1 MCRKPRATVSAD
13 GQAVTLSRGAWSTT
27 FSAAMLARWI
37 AFYRGLASRTH
48 PRFGGTPLADD
59 YAPVVR
65 ALEKALQVV
74 STLGGPAGP
83 ASEPQA
89 GLTAP
94 SSTPCPPA
102 HPKGRPAA
110 GKTGGFAVSRN
121 RIVAKVR
128 TNPDYQALTRH
139 LDSLDIRWATCPPE
153 AKGHPYLLITDAA
166 GESFRH
172 TISCMPRST

>member
-94 SSTPCPPA
+94 SSTPA
-102 HPKGRPAA
+102 RPHTRKAA
-110 GKTGGFAVSRN
+110 
-121 RIVAKVR
+121 
-128 TNPDYQALTRH
+128 Q
-139 LDSLDIRWATCPPE
+139 PPE
-153 AKGHPYLLITDAA
+153 KLGSLL
-166 GESFRH
+166 
-172 TISCMPRST
+172 